1 MGRCLSCGTLEI
13 KVYLNEMHGLDVVIA
28 DLCYP
33 RTKKY
38 ARELR
43 RLPLLQSNLWFRKR
57 RATCSKVKVH
67 TVVYCCDGVN
77 G

>member
-1 MGRCLSCGTLEI
+1 LDIGHGSIYVDDGMDRCLSCGTLEI

-43 RLPLLQSNLWFRKR
+43 RLPLFTIIFMVAE
-57 RATCSKVKVH
+57 ATGDMFK
-67 TVVYCCDGVN
+67 G
-77 G
+77 